1 MKAFEEI
8 TENQGVAQQFGPG
21 PWENEP
27 DKVQYYDS
35 EFDFTCLIVRN
46 HMGGLCGYVG
56 IPEGHPLYG
65 KDYGSFPSIEVH
77 GGITYSDF
85 CQKSGHIC
93 HIPFPGEP
101 DNVWWVGFDCS
112 HAWDLVPQ
120 MQMIFKEHGRTFGKF
135 SLLGAENSY
144 KDIDYVKNE
153 IKDLCRQLSEIG
165 QETHK

>member
-1 MKAFEEI
+1 MKTFEEI

-46 HMGGLCGYVG
+46 HMGSLCGYVG

-65 KDYGSFPSIEVH
+65 KDYSSFPFIEVH

-112 HAWDLVPQ
+112 HAWDVVPQ
-120 MQMIFKEHGRTFGKF
+120 LQKTLNDFGRPE
-135 SLLGAENSY
+135 LLRDGFY

-153 IKDLCRQLSEIG
+153 IKDLCRQLSEIA
-165 QETHK
+165 QETNK